1 MDSERLMEL
10 ERVERFMRVVGSRAP
25 RRHWL
30 RVGGMVV
37 VSVMGLASFWMAVE
51 LRFETWLLFVVSGG
65 MVFLLV
71 LVNLLVKVAT
81 DRAGEI
87 LTLGALKWSQRGKGL
102 IEVELLGGGKTWRED
117 LRRMAVD
124 LLAVSDEGWRGNKVV
139 IVTAVFPAGWMRRW
153 GFDVQPCGKVW
164 AVGYEVVY
172 RAHWWR
178 WVRKARREGEREPR
192 RRKRGWVVGR
202 HRMGPWMD
210 VVRALPAG
218 LR

>member
-1 MDSERLMEL
+1 MMDSERLMDL

-37 VSVMGLASFWMAVE
+37 FAGLAWSWMVVE
-51 LRFETWLLFVVSGG
+51 RLETWLVLVVGG
-65 MVFLLV
+65 ALGFLLV
-71 LVNLLVKVAT
+71 KAAT
-81 DRAGEI
+81 DRAGEL
-87 LTLGALKWSQRGKGL
+87 LTLGALRWSHRGKGL
-102 IEVELLGGGKTWRED
+102 IEVELLSGGKTWRED
-117 LRRMAVD
+117 LRRMAVH

-139 IVTAVFPAGWMRRW
+139 IVTAVFPAALMRRW
-153 GFDVQPCGKVW
+153 GFEVRPCGRIRALVY
-164 AVGYEVVY
+164 AAVY
-172 RAHWWR
+172 RAYRWA
-178 WVRKARREGEREPR
+178 WVRKARREGEPEPR
-192 RRKRGWVVGR
+192 LRKRSCVVGR

>member
-1 MDSERLMEL
+1 MEL
-10 ERVERFMRVVGSRAP
+10 ERVERFMRVVRSRAP

-37 VSVMGLASFWMAVE
+37 VVGLASSWMVVG
-51 LRFETWLLFVVSGG
+51 LRLETWLVFVAGG
-65 MVFLLV
+65 ALVFLLV
-71 LVNLLVKVAT
+71 LLVLLGKVAA
-81 DRAGEI
+81 DRAGEV
-87 LTLGALKWSQRGKGL
+87 LTLGALRWSHRGKGL

-117 LRRMAVD
+117 LRRMAVH
-124 LLAVSDEGWRGNKVV
+124 LLAVSDEGWRGNEVV
-139 IVTAVFPAGWMRRW
+139 IVTAVFPAAWMRRW

-164 AVGYEVVY
+164 AVGYEAVY

-178 WVRKARREGEREPR
+178 WVRKARRDDEREPR
-192 RRKRGWVVGR
+192 RRKRQWVVGR